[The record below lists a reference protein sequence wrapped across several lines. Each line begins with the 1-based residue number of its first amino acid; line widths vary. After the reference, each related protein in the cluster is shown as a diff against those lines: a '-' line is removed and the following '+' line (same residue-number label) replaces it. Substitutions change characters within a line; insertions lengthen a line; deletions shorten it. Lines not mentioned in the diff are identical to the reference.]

1 MVVQHFLFYF
11 REMVMEILAWIEGDY
26 PGKDLASM
34 LKLSMAH
41 FDTILANNV
50 MARLDGLH

>member
-1 MVVQHFLFYF
+1 MQHFLFYF